1 MHFQVMETKHI
12 LDSMAKFRPRIL
24 EFSQLKP
31 FLNKF
36 MILFNIFK
44 KKLFDL
50 LIIYQNWLEIL
61 LIFRYIQFNFVNQI
75 INIYHG
81 IRT

>member
-1 MHFQVMETKHI
+1 
-12 LDSMAKFRPRIL
+12 
-24 EFSQLKP
+24 
-31 FLNKF
+31 

-61 LIFRYIQFNFVNQI
+61 LIFRYIQFNFVNQT

>member
-1 MHFQVMETKHI
+1 
-12 LDSMAKFRPRIL
+12 
-24 EFSQLKP
+24 
-31 FLNKF
+31 

-44 KKLFDL
+44 KKLFDH

-61 LIFRYIQFNFVNQI
+61 LIFRYIQFNFVTQT
-75 INIYHG
+75 INIYHS